1 MGDIPVLA
9 FLDRKILNSLS
20 NRIIYKGLCGGGYID
35 LTLRL
40 VTGGKLGKAG
50 I

>member
-35 LTLRL
+35 LTYETRHRRR
-40 VTGGKLGKAG
+40 
-50 I
+50 IR